1 MLNVSL
7 QVFRSYLLQGNED
20 WNRMV
25 MYPKWFL
32 YDEVHKIGIQK
43 VPLKSSADADADSS
57 AGQFPTDP

>member
-1 MLNVSL
+1 
-7 QVFRSYLLQGNED
+7 
-20 WNRMV
+20 MV